1 MHPCLHCDKATY
13 WTYADPEM
21 RPAAYPPF
29 ADMAPPLP
37 DLRTK
42 LIVNRRAHGRVPMQM
57 SIHLR
62 TEDGQEEAS
71 ITENVAIGGFAC
83 ILGMELKVA
92 QIVTFICPY
101 IPNGQNIEG
110 RAECRWS
117 APVTSGGAT
126 RIYGFR
132 YVR

>member
-1 MHPCLHCDKATY
+1 M
-13 WTYADPEM
+13 
-21 RPAAYPPF
+21 
-29 ADMAPPLP
+29 
-37 DLRTK
+37 K
-42 LIVNRRAHGRVPMQM
+42 LMVNRRAHKRVLMQM
-57 SIHLR
+57 PIHIR
-62 TEDGQEEAS
+62 AKDDQMEAS
-71 ITENVAIGGFAC
+71 VTENVAIGGFAC
-83 ILGMELKVA
+83 ILGMELKVE

-110 RAECRWS
+110 RAECRWN